1 MAAVLGVPE
10 AGAFD
15 VEALNWQTK
24 EYLDGLRAN
33 PSQVVP
39 LEEKYAHW
47 DAHDLAVVKDVLKWD
62 PRKRPTPQQILD
74 HEYFDDVRNKPEVYG
89 NIAAHHTS
97 LTPATKFNSMCE
109 VGMILAST
117 HPAR

>member
-1 MAAVLGVPE
+1 MMLQHTAKRTALFGAVCSRLSPTAGMDKKEAKCPQFEAIAGVLGVPE

-47 DAHDLAVVKDVLKWD
+47 DAHDLALVKDVLKWD
-62 PRKRPTPQQILD
+62 PRK
-74 HEYFDDVRNKPEVYG
+74 N
-89 NIAAHHTS
+89 
-97 LTPATKFNSMCE
+97 
-109 VGMILAST
+109 
-117 HPAR
+117 